1 MTDPDDRQ
9 HRAILQRIGHR
20 TMPERGLA
28 PDLPVQALAR
38 LDGIRGP
45 ATRAVDS
52 TRDRRN
58 LLWCSIDNDD
68 SRDLDP
74 LTFTEAMPGPKKTTN
89 GIRTSS
95 TAPKRKA

>member
-1 MTDPDDRQ
+1 MTEPDDRQ

-28 PDLPVQALAR
+28 PDFPVQALAR

-52 TRDRRN
+52 TRDLRN
-58 LLWCSIDNDD
+58 LLWCSIDNVG
-68 SRDLDP
+68 SRDLDQ
-74 LTFTEAMPGPKKTTN
+74 LAFAEAMPGPKKTTN

-95 TAPKRKA
+95 PVPKRKA